1 MQTTLRLTGFGLA
14 AVPAELCSLT
24 QLEELFLDKNAL
36 VSLPDALCAAT
47 RLEVLSVRDNLLERL
62 PAGMGA
68 LARLRV
74 LDAENNRL
82 TCLPDLAATTELKIG
97 GNLLSALPASLGA
110 LPLEKLFV
118 ADNDLR
124 GLDGLLWPPS
134 LRALDLENGPE
145 KPGRRRGSN
154 AVPRLPE
161 LDKLVHLGILYVN
174 GVGLSELPSLA
185 RLAALRVLCAGDNDL
200 EALPDDL
207 PPNLETLHCER
218 NRLAALPAA
227 LGGLAALERL
237 VASGNR
243 LETLPDDV
251 GCLTN
256 LRVVHLDGNALAA
269 LPESAGRWSRVEE
282 MLIFDNA
289 PLAGLPAACDWPR
302 LRTLYARH
310 TRLAALPPVS
320 SWANAVTLELSGAKL
335 ATLPDMGPLASV
347 TELLL
352 HDNCLVALPPLDGL
366 SALAILLVDGN
377 RLGALPPLPDTLR
390 VLDAT
395 RNRLAR
401 VDGPL
406 PRDLRMLGLGGNYL
420 QTCPPLGARVHTCLL
435 GDNMLAEAPSF
446 GPSLKILGLYRNP
459 LASPPP
465 AARGLRVD
473 VDGADLLRD
482 NLERAAPAALDVCC
496 SHGFRVDGSRL
507 SDTVTSY
514 RGTAAVR
521 ATESAPAPL
530 PTTRRV
536 VVNGSDST
544 WPTDYDAATVDDAYA
559 NGREVLA
566 QNLDRAALSEER
578 QARTRWIPIGLD
590 FRATFDIY
598 HRRQRHV
605 LLAAAELDA
614 ARDVP
619 RAPDRIPRCLVT
631 WRRESTTSER
641 FVRHGYAS
649 REDLFDQA
657 VASGADVVLGDRG
670 DVWRAMASH
679 EFVRALCPFFSV
691 CPHRAAVGPV
701 PRRRGVRLLPHLGG
715 ALLRRD
721 RRRPAVPA

>member
-1 MQTTLRLTGFGLA
+1 M
-14 AVPAELCSLT
+14 
-24 QLEELFLDKNAL
+24 
-36 VSLPDALCAAT
+36 
-47 RLEVLSVRDNLLERL
+47 
-62 PAGMGA
+62 
-68 LARLRV
+68 
-74 LDAENNRL
+74 
-82 TCLPDLAATTELKIG
+82 
-97 GNLLSALPASLGA
+97 
-110 LPLEKLFV
+110 
-118 ADNDLR
+118 
-124 GLDGLLWPPS
+124 
-134 LRALDLENGPE
+134 
-145 KPGRRRGSN
+145 
-154 AVPRLPE
+154 
-161 LDKLVHLGILYVN
+161 
-174 GVGLSELPSLA
+174 
-185 RLAALRVLCAGDNDL
+185 
-200 EALPDDL
+200 
-207 PPNLETLHCER
+207 
-218 NRLAALPAA
+218 
-227 LGGLAALERL
+227 
-237 VASGNR
+237 
-243 LETLPDDV
+243 
-251 GCLTN
+251 
-256 LRVVHLDGNALAA
+256 
-269 LPESAGRWSRVEE
+269 
-282 MLIFDNA
+282 
-289 PLAGLPAACDWPR
+289 
-302 LRTLYARH
+302 
-310 TRLAALPPVS
+310 
-320 SWANAVTLELSGAKL
+320 
-335 ATLPDMGPLASV
+335 
-347 TELLL
+347 LLL
-352 HDNCLVALPPLDGL
+352 
-366 SALAILLVDGN
+366 DGN

-435 GDNMLAEAPSF
+435 GDNMLAAAPAF

-465 AARGLRVD
+465 AARDLRVD

-566 QNLDRAALSEER
+566 QNLDRAALPDER
-578 QARTRWIPIGLD
+578 SARTRWIPIGLD